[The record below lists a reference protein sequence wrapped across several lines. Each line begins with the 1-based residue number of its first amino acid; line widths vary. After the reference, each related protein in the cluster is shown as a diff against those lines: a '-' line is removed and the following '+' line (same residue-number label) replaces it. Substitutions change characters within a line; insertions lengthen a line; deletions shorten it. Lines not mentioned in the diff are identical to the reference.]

1 MNKPSCSLLESS
13 LFMGG
18 VKVKLDGKT
27 CAQFPK
33 LDLAISYCQKML
45 AKDKEF
51 YKVIDYVRNDA
62 TTEKITLFED

>member
-1 MNKPSCSLLESS
+1 
-13 LFMGG
+13 MGG